1 MDSQLREQ
9 ILAEVRRIGDE
20 LLSKAEHDQNGMSWK
35 SMNLSQDRVI
45 DWVKG
50 PTIYS
55 GVSGIALFFLELYR
69 QTQNQ
74 EYLDAAVQGMRWS
87 EWFCRENPTDYYALF
102 TGRMGV
108 PLALLRMY
116 HFTNESV
123 YLEKALAIARSGR
136 DFLKASGQVDDLIGG
151 TAGALLGFLHLHA
164 ASREDW
170 LLEAID
176 RFIEHLL
183 AAAHAGKSGLYWDRS
198 PMHISGLC
206 GFSHGA
212 AGIGFVFLELARYF
226 RNEAFYWLAEQAF
239 GYETNYFDREKKNWL
254 DLRKGIY
261 NDEDYRKH
269 EKAYMEGDLDFFTT
283 GGDMNAWCHGAA
295 GLGLSRLR
303 AFELLDNPQ
312 YADEARTAIEKTRT
326 TDIELENPRPGFILC
341 HGGGGNADLF
351 LEAYRTF
358 KEESYLSLAE
368 TVARQALAY
377 IEKKGVYISGFAD
390 AGKEEDTSLFMGNAG
405 IGYFYLRVLSPS
417 TVPSILLPRLE
428 AEPVEPMEPV
438 EPKVGSGYPHIG
450 ISIGEIEKRVLKRY
464 FQRTIGIGEKLLGG
478 GLDDYFSA
486 RSRQNQQGFK
496 ESFIDFAAG
505 AIPQLPPEKR
515 ELMAEIFDLERQ
527 KLRMDEAVSSHS
539 LLSIQDQVRAK
550 EAGKW
555 GNGDESILALRLALA
570 PEVEIGTSC
579 WNWDLKSDHPWLRNT
594 EAEPDEFYLLL
605 KPAAMGVMEEP
616 LSPFSYVVLT
626 AFEEAQL
633 VKEAIPE
640 VIDAF
645 ESLSPEE
652 EKILKDKIIEQVR
665 VALSAGI
672 LLPA

>member
-1 MDSQLREQ
+1 MDPQLREQ
-9 ILAEVRRIGDE
+9 ILAEARRLGDE
-20 LLSKAEHDQNGMSWK
+20 LLNRAEHDQNGMSWK
-35 SMNLSQDRVI
+35 SMNLGQDRVI

-55 GVSGIALFFLELYR
+55 GVSGIALFFLELFR
-69 QTQNQ
+69 LTQNQ
-74 EYLDAAVQGMRWS
+74 EYLDAAVRGMRWT

-102 TGRMGV
+102 TGRMGI
-108 PLALLRMY
+108 PFALLRMY
-116 HFTNESV
+116 HFTKESA
-123 YLEKALAIARSGR
+123 YLEKALAIVRTGC
-136 DFLKASGQVDDLIGG
+136 DFLKAANRVNDLIGG
-151 TAGALLGFLHLHA
+151 TSGALLGLLHLHA
-164 ASREDW
+164 ASREGW
-170 LLEAID
+170 LLETID

-212 AGIGFVFLELARYF
+212 AGFGFVFLELGRYF
-226 RNEAFYWLAEQAF
+226 RNEAFYWLADQAF
-239 GYETNYFDREKKNWL
+239 GYETNYFDKEKKNWL

-261 NDEDYRKH
+261 NDEDYQKH
-269 EKAYMEGDLDFFTT
+269 EKAYLEGDLDFFTR

-312 YADEARTAIEKTRT
+312 YADEARTAVEKTRT
-326 TDIELENPRPGFILC
+326 TDIELESPRPGFILC
-341 HGGGGNADLF
+341 HGSGGNADLF

-358 KEESYLSLAE
+358 KDESYLSLAE
-368 TVARQALAY
+368 TVARRALAY
-377 IEKKGVYISGFAD
+377 REEKGIYISGFAD
-390 AGKEEDTSLFMGNAG
+390 AGKEEDTSLFMGSAG

-417 TVPSILLPRLE
+417 AVPSILLPRLE
-428 AEPVEPMEPV
+428 AEPVEP
-438 EPKVGSGYPHIG
+438 KIGSSYPHIG

-464 FQRTIGIGEKLLGG
+464 FERTIAVGEKLMGS
-478 GLDDYFSA
+478 GLNGYFSG
-486 RSRQNQQGFK
+486 RSRQNRQGFK

-505 AIPQLPPEKR
+505 AVPRLPPEKR

-550 EAGKW
+550 EAEKW
-555 GNGDESILALRLALA
+555 SNGDESILALRLALA
-570 PEVEIGTSC
+570 PEVEIGTSR
-579 WNWDLKSDHPWLRNT
+579 WNWDLKSDRLWLRNL
-594 EAEPDEFYLLL
+594 EKESDEFYLLL
-605 KPAAMGVMEEP
+605 KPAPIAVMEEH

-626 AFEEAQL
+626 AFEEAHP
-633 VKEAIPE
+633 VKDVVPE